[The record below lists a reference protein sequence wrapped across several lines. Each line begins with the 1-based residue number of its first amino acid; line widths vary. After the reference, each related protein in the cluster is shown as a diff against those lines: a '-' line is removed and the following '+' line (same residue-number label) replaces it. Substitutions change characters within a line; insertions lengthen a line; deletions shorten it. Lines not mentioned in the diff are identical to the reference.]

1 VLRCEQYCHLAYG
14 AISHEQQKESQI
26 VADIPFWLSS
36 GGNSNHI
43 QVNAAIGASRCDVMS
58 PTQPATL

>member
-43 QVNAAIGASRCDVMS
+43 QVNAAIGAADVM
-58 PTQPATL
+58 